1 MIPWGGCGVF
11 QKVHKLLS
19 LSDRERY
26 GYAYLCSQILS
37 CCLLHIEAVG
47 SDANGMCQLG
57 GLGGAV
63 LYNYATSLVGFL
75 DDNVS
80 VLT

>member
-1 MIPWGGCGVF
+1 MLPT
-11 QKVHKLLS
+11 S
-19 LSDRERY
+19 SPM
-26 GYAYLCSQILS
+26 
-37 CCLLHIEAVG
+37 LLHIEAVG
-47 SDANGMCQLG
+47 SDANCLYVDVSGITVCCI
-57 GLGGAV
+57 GGAV